1 MASDRPRAEEACGGL
16 GFQRRLAAPHD
27 QLFLRVGQRI
37 GEETAVAK
45 AAAPGDVMIASGE
58 NFKATALPDPFDA
71 RDLEYLP
78 RLEPLPAVVNQ
89 RAAHHVVLHQNGS
102 SCTGHA
108 VAGLMDTVLARMP
121 GAGGTPPRVSPYML
135 YRLGRRYDEFPGEAD
150 AGSSLRGVFRGW
162 FHHGAA
168 LAEAWPTL
176 RMNPEPDLSD
186 EAFIRACRERPLG
199 AYYRVN
205 PFRLD
210 DMQSAINEL
219 YAVAVSG
226 AVHDGWRVP
235 VMMKDPLSGKDLH
248 VILRSEADE
257 SLGGHAF
264 ILVGYNQ
271 VGFLVQNSWGTEW
284 GDNGFATLPYDDWLD
299 SAYDAWVARPGV
311 PQTPFARAR
320 TRTAIASGGDLATVP
335 GTDLRTLQDHVVDLG
350 NNGRLSQSGKFTSW
364 PGQIEGAFRHMDE
377 MHTRW
382 AAAGDAERRVVL
394 YAHGGVVSEADGLK
408 IAQKQLGW
416 WLNNHVYPLF
426 FVWESGPLE
435 TVGDFLVDEI
445 RKRLPLIGAGWDIW
459 EGLDRLA
466 EGFSRENLWW
476 MWAEMKEN
484 AAASSEPISA
494 SKKAAIRW
502 PPISSTAIETM
513 TGLPG
518 ASLVVD
524 RLRRYR
530 DKHSGLEVNLVGHS
544 AGSIFLT
551 ALLARL
557 VAAKLTVRSMSFMG
571 AALRADEFVS
581 SVLPHVKAG
590 TVGNFANF
598 VLSDA
603 KELDDSCNVGPLVF
617 YHKSLPYLVARGFE
631 RPAEDGGREVGLV
644 GMARFLA
651 KPAGNTRSRATVR
664 QRIEQA
670 GGQVIVSPSS
680 GQPGSN
686 CTANGHGEF
695 DEDKPTMGSVLHRI
709 LGQSGTEFEVNAPP
723 APFAA
728 PVAAPPVQLTPPAAA
743 APLEAIPDI
752 AAFSAPREKPSK
764 KADLAPTGR
773 SDVLEVLESAGFRT
787 VEQDSMTS

>member
-1 MASDRPRAEEACGGL
+1 M
-16 GFQRRLAAPHD
+16 
-27 QLFLRVGQRI
+27 
-37 GEETAVAK
+37 AK
-45 AAAPGDVMIASGE
+45 AVAPGDVTIASGE
-58 NFKATALPDPFDA
+58 SFKATALPDPFDA

-78 RLEPLPAVVNQ
+78 RLDPLPAVVNQ
-89 RAAHHVVLHQNGS
+89 RAAHHVVLHQDGS

-108 VAGLMDTVLARMP
+108 VAGLIDTVLARMP
-121 GAGGTPPRVSPYML
+121 GAGGKPPRVSPYML

-176 RMNPEPDLSD
+176 LMNPEPDLSD

-205 PFRLD
+205 AFRLD

-219 YAVAVSG
+219 FAVAVSG

-235 VMMKDPLSGKDLH
+235 VEMEDEITGKRLH
-248 VILRSEADE
+248 VIVRSPKDE

-264 ILVGYNQ
+264 ILVGYNRI
-271 VGFLVQNSWGTEW
+271 GFLVQNSWGTDW
-284 GDNGFATLPYDDWLD
+284 GDKGFATLPYDDWLD

-311 PQTPFARAR
+311 PQTPFASAR
-320 TRTAIASGGDLATVP
+320 TRTATASGGELATVP

-364 PGQIEGAFRHMDE
+364 PGQIEGAFRHMDAT
-377 MHTRW
+377 HARW
-382 AAAGDAERRVVL
+382 AAEGDATPRVVL

-435 TVGDFLVDEI
+435 TVGDVLVDQV
-445 RKRLPLIGAGWDIW
+445 RKRLPFGAEGWDLW
-459 EGLDRLA
+459 EPLDRSV
-466 EGFSRENLWW
+466 EGISRETFWW
-476 MWAEMKEN
+476 MWDQMKEN
-484 AAASSEPISA
+484 AAAASEPISP

-502 PPISSTAIETM
+502 PPTSTTAIETM
-513 TGLPG
+513 SDLPG
-518 ASLVVD
+518 ASLTVD

-530 DKHSGLEVNLVGHS
+530 DKHPGFEVSLAGHS
-544 AGSIFLT
+544 AGTIFLS

-557 VAAKLTVRSMSFMG
+557 AGAKLPVRSMSFMG
-571 AALRADEFVS
+571 AALRADEFAT
-581 SVLPHVKAG
+581 SVLPQLRAG
-590 TVGNFANF
+590 MVGDFANF

-603 KELDDSCNVGPLVF
+603 KELDDKCNAGFVTF

-631 RPAEDGGREVGLV
+631 RPARDGSREVALV

-651 KPAGNTRSRATVR
+651 KPIGTRSRATLG
-664 QRIEQA
+664 QQIERA
-670 GGQVIVSPSS
+670 GGAVVVSPSS
-680 GQPGSN
+680 GQVGSN
-686 CTANGHGEF
+686 CTANGHADF
-695 DEDKPTMGSVLHRI
+695 DEDKPTMGSVLTRI
-709 LGQSGTEFEVNAPP
+709 LGHPGSEFETNAAPAPWVPP
-723 APFAA
+723 AAS
-728 PVAAPPVQLTPPAAA
+728 PPVQLSTPAAA
-743 APLEAIPDI
+743 TSLEAVPDI
-752 AAFSAPREKPSK
+752 AAFSASLEKK
-764 KADLAPTGR
+764 KPTKKVDLAPTGR
-773 SDVLEVLESAGFRT
+773 SDVLDILEAAGFRT
-787 VEQDSMTS
+787 VEQDSTT

>member
-1 MASDRPRAEEACGGL
+1 M
-16 GFQRRLAAPHD
+16 
-27 QLFLRVGQRI
+27 
-37 GEETAVAK
+37 AK
-45 AAAPGDVMIASGE
+45 AVAPGDVTIASGE
-58 NFKATALPDPFDA
+58 SFMATALPDPFDA

-78 RLEPLPAVVNQ
+78 RLEPLPAIVNQ
-89 RAAHHVVLHQNGS
+89 RAARHFVLHQEGS

-108 VAGLMDTVLARMP
+108 VAGLIDTVLSRAP
-121 GAGGTPPRVSPYML
+121 GAAGKPPRVSPYML

-186 EAFIRACRERPLG
+186 EAFMRACRERPLG

-205 PFRLD
+205 AFRLD

-219 YAVAVSG
+219 FAVAVSG

-235 VMMKDPLSGKDLH
+235 VKMRDKETGKLLH
-248 VILRSEADE
+248 VIVRSPKDE

-264 ILVGYNQ
+264 ILVGYNR
-271 VGFLVQNSWGTEW
+271 VGFLVQNSWGTDW
-284 GDNGFATLPYDDWLD
+284 GDKGFATLPYDDWLD

-311 PQTPFARAR
+311 PQTPFASAR
-320 TRTAIASGGDLATVP
+320 TRTATASGGELATVP

-364 PGQIEGAFRHMDE
+364 PGQIEGAFRHMDAT
-377 MHTRW
+377 HARW
-382 AAAGDAERRVVL
+382 AAEGDAQRRIVL

-435 TVGDFLVDEI
+435 TVADVLVDQV
-445 RKRLPLIGAGWDIW
+445 RKWLPFGAGFDLW
-459 EGLDRLA
+459 EPLDRSV
-466 EGFSRENLWW
+466 EGISRETFWW
-476 MWAEMKEN
+476 MWSEMKQN
-484 AAASSEPISA
+484 AAAASEPISA

-502 PPISSTAIETM
+502 PPTSTTAIETM
-513 TGLPG
+513 SGLPG
-518 ASLVVD
+518 GSLVVD

-530 DKHSGLEVNLVGHS
+530 DKHAGVEVSLVGHS
-544 AGSIFLT
+544 AGSIFLS
-551 ALLARL
+551 ALLTRL
-557 VAAKLTVRSMSFMG
+557 AAAKVTVHSMSFMG
-571 AALRADEFVS
+571 AALRADEFAT
-581 SVLPHVKAG
+581 SVLPLLKAG
-590 TVGNFANF
+590 AVSDFANF

-603 KELDDSCNVGPLVF
+603 KELDDRCNVGPVTF

-631 RPAEDGGREVGLV
+631 RPPMDGGREVGLV

-651 KPAGNTRSRATVR
+651 KPVGNSRSRATLG
-664 QRIEQA
+664 QQIERA
-670 GGQVIVSPSS
+670 GGSVVVSPSS

-686 CTANGHGEF
+686 CTSNGHGEF

-709 LGQSGTEFEVNAPP
+709 LGRTGSEFDTNASP
-723 APFAA
+723 APFIPAA
-728 PVAAPPVQLTPPAAA
+728 PAAPVQLTPPAAA
-743 APLEAIPDI
+743 APAEAIPDI
-752 AAFSAPREKPSK
+752 AAFSALLEKKPAK
-764 KADLAPTGR
+764 KADLAPAGR
-773 SDVLEVLESAGFRT
+773 SDVLDVLEAAGLQT
-787 VEQDSMTS
+787 VEVDEVDSTTQD